1 VDFFLG
7 VLVSIPIGF
16 AVNLLTPR
24 IFRYL
29 EMRKGISTLRSREF
43 AQLEYDR
50 IKAFKTGKKDR
61 HAYYLLMAA
70 SAVLSAIVA
79 STALLFAIL
88 SPFDL
93 PEKVIAALFA
103 VFAGL
108 YCIKL
113 MVDFYQTILQVENF
127 EGYQRKFKNKWGETD
142 CAELNGDHP
151 GQVTRL

>member
-1 VDFFLG
+1 VNIDFFLG
-7 VLVSIPIGF
+7 VLISIPIGF
-16 AVNLLTPR
+16 AVNLFTPR
-24 IFRYL
+24 ILDYL
-29 EMRKGISTLRSREF
+29 QKRKVISSLRSREF

-70 SAVLSAIVA
+70 SAVISAIVA

-93 PEKVIAALFA
+93 PGKIMAALFA
-103 VFAGL
+103 VLAGF

-113 MVDFYQTILQVENF
+113 MVDFYQTIVQVENF
-127 EGYQRKFKNKWGETD
+127 EGYQRKFKNKWGEPD
-142 CAELNGDHP
+142 
-151 GQVTRL
+151 